1 MSFTIIKPGTKIEF
15 MNRRFIFFGI
25 SGAIILAGLIALI
38 FMGLNLGVDFS
49 GGTKLVVAFSGEH
62 IERDVIRQVVV
73 DKFKEM
79 HPEEDAPQVEVQD
92 FDSGGEETDQVRY
105 MIFTEV
111 VTLLTD
117 NQKASIV
124 AAIKKQFGEGTNVSP
139 PQEGGDQF
147 FITFEFEAPIVDR
160 LAELNKLFAAQG
172 LERVV
177 VESDKVRDL
186 NLENYKEINLE
197 SVEERA
203 KKSAQGMD
211 PMKINAELEAKAQFA
226 ARVNAFKEANKDLS
240 FTVKIEELNAKME
253 EAIRAVPEL
262 GERFVAV
269 ESSTSISASVG
280 SDLLNSGLLAVVYA
294 CIGILLYIA
303 LRFDFKYGPGAV
315 VALLHDAF
323 ITVGIFAITQI
334 PFSLPIIAA
343 VLTIIGYSVNDTIVV
358 FDRIREN
365 VIKMKGMPFDRIIN
379 TSINETL
386 SRTVLTSLT
395 TLAVVVSI
403 FILGGGL
410 IQDFAFAL
418 IIGVLIGTYSSI
430 FVASPILL
438 ALHRMGKKETA

>member
-1 MSFTIIKPGTKIEF
+1 MSFTIIKPGTKFEF

-38 FMGLNLGVDFS
+38 VMGLNLGVDFS

-73 DKFKEM
+73 DKFKEL
-79 HPEEDAPQVEVQD
+79 HPDDDAPQVEVQD
-92 FDSGGEETDQVRY
+92 FYSGGDETDQVRY

-111 VTLLTD
+111 VTLLTE
-117 NQKASIV
+117 NQKSTIV
-124 AAIKKQFGEGTNVSP
+124 AAIKGQFGEGTSVSP

-147 FITFEFEAPIVDR
+147 FITFEDEAPIIER
-160 LAELNKLFAAQG
+160 LAALNKVFAAQG

-186 NLENYKEINLE
+186 NLEYYKEINLE
-197 SVEERA
+197 STEGGNPEQLLEQIEAEE
-203 KKSAQGMD
+203 
-211 PMKINAELEAKAQFA
+211 QFA
-226 ARVNAFKEANKDLS
+226 ARVDAFKTANKDVS
-240 FTVKIEELNAKME
+240 YTVKIEELNAKME

-262 GERFVAV
+262 GSRFLAV

-315 VALLHDAF
+315 IALLHDAF

-365 VIKMKGMPFDRIIN
+365 VTKMKGMPFDRIIN

-386 SRTVLTSLT
+386 SRTVLTSVT

-403 FILGGGL
+403 FVLGGGL

-418 IIGVLIGTYSSI
+418 IVGVLIGTYSSI

-438 ALHRMGKKETA
+438 ALHRMGKKEAA